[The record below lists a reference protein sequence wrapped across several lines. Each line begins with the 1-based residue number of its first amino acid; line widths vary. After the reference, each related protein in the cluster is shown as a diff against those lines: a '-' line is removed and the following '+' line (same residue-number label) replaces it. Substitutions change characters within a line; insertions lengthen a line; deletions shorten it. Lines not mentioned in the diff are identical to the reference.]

1 MSAFA
6 EKLSDAARL
15 VETRLAGLLDA
26 QERQGTPQRLLDAMR
41 HAVLSGGKRFRPFL
55 VFESAALL
63 SAPREAAVDAAAALE
78 CVHCYSL
85 VHDDLPSMDN
95 DTLRRG
101 HPTVWTAFDE
111 WTAILAGDALQ
122 TMAFEVLA
130 APQCHA
136 DAAVRIALVGVLSSA
151 SGASGMAGGQ
161 ALDLEAERIRGGWK
175 DDAKRIAHMQQ
186 MKTGRLI
193 IAACEM
199 GGLVAGADTAA
210 RRALKEYGT
219 ALGNAFQVSD
229 DLLDAEAGVE
239 TTGKAT
245 GKDAAAGKATLVA
258 LGGIEAARA
267 DLKRLVDEAIA
278 ALEPFGAKGETLAGA
293 ARFMLHRNG

>member
-6 EKLSDAARL
+6 EKLSDAARR
-15 VETRLAGLLDA
+15 VEARLAELLDA
-26 QERQGTPQRLLDAMR
+26 QERAGTPERLLAAMR
-41 HAVLSGGKRFRPFL
+41 HAALSGGKRFRPFL
-55 VFESAALL
+55 VFESAALF
-63 SAPREAAVDAAAALE
+63 SNTPDAGMDAAAALE
-78 CVHCYSL
+78 CIHCYSL

-101 HPTVWTAFDE
+101 RPTVWTAYDE
-111 WTAILAGDALQ
+111 WTAVLAGDALQ
-122 TMAFEVLA
+122 TMSFEILSSPA
-130 APQCHA
+130 CHA
-136 DAAVRIALVGVLSSA
+136 DPAVRISLVGVLAAA

-175 DDAKRIAHMQQ
+175 DDAKRIAHMQK

-193 IAACEM
+193 IAGCEM
-199 GGLVAGADTAA
+199 GGLVTGADAA
-210 RRALKEYGT
+210 EIQALKTYGT

-229 DLLDAEAGVE
+229 DLLDALAGVE

-258 LGGIEAARA
+258 LGGVAAARA
-267 DLKRLVDEAIA
+267 DLQRLVDEAIA
-278 ALEPFGAKGETLAGA
+278 ALDPFGAKAATLVDA
-293 ARFMLHRNG
+293 ARFMLHRNA